1 MPEDRSFR
9 VPGVLVDEHARDNSV
24 AVEGLPV
31 CEMGVGLSC
40 IRGGVVPAKLLGGLT
55 GRGSSRTILRLSG
68 SSWPGPRGLLA
79 RY

>member
-9 VPGVLVDEHARDNSV
+9 VPSVRVDEHARDDSV
-24 AVEGLPV
+24 AVEGLSV
-31 CEMGVGLSC
+31 CEVGVGLSC
-40 IRGGVVPAKLLGGLT
+40 VRGGVVSAKLLGGLT

-68 SSWPGPRGLLA
+68 FSWRGPRGLLA

>member
-9 VPGVLVDEHARDNSV
+9 VPGVRIDEHAQDDSV
-24 AVEGLPV
+24 VVEGLSV
-31 CEMGVGLSC
+31 CKVGVGLSC

-68 SSWPGPRGLLA
+68 PSWRGPRDLLA